1 MLAKK
6 SVVLGVLVSLV
17 VLPLLAETG
26 ESERLAVA
34 AAEPW
39 LELVDTGK
47 YGDSWN
53 QAAVYFQG
61 AITKGKW
68 KQSLRA
74 VRAPLGAQLSRK
86 LKSARYMTSLP
97 GAPDGEYVVIQFET
111 SFANKQSA
119 TETVT
124 PMKDPDGKWRVS
136 GLFIR

>member
-6 SVVLGVLVSLV
+6 SVVFGVLISLIA
-17 VLPLLAETG
+17 LPLLAETG
-26 ESERLAVA
+26 ESERMAVA
-34 AAEPW
+34 AAESW

-97 GAPDGEYVVIQFET
+97 GAPDGEYMVIQFET

-136 GLFIR
+136 VLFIR